1 MIKLE
6 KVVVKRAEKY
16 SGDIFYKLKNT
27 IDLIGGMEEYV
38 NSGDR
43 VVLKVNLLMGKNPE
57 EAVTTH
63 PEIVKA
69 VAKLVKNAG
78 GKPIIAD
85 SPGGP
90 FNNLNL
96 DRAYKI
102 SGFKRI
108 AEEENIELNHDTEGK
123 KLDFSNGKIKK
134 SFTIADY
141 ARNADLIINLP
152 KLKTHGL
159 TMYTGAVKNL
169 FGIIPGLLKAEYHLN
184 LQEVEHF
191 SEMLVDLA
199 EFISPELTIMDGILG
214 MEGDG
219 PSGGQVK
226 RFNYLIASTSPFAV
240 DVIGA
245 YIMGINPQSKIP
257 TISSS
262 QKRNLVNDLDNIEII
277 GDELKSYKKTK
288 IPKIEKRSNLID
300 QKLPDF
306 LSNFL
311 TNILRPRPVFNH
323 DKCVGCGDCVESCPA
338 DTINLINSK
347 AVVDLDD
354 CIRCFCCQELCSY
367 NAVEIKRPL
376 LGKLLF
382 S

>member
-1 MIKLE
+1 MDRVAVKKAKNYDDDLFNKIKN
-6 KVVVKRAEKY
+6 
-16 SGDIFYKLKNT
+16 S
-27 IDLIGGMEEYV
+27 IDLLGGIDKYV
-38 NSGDR
+38 NDGDK
-43 VVLKVNLLMGKNPE
+43 VILKVNLLMGKDPE

-63 PEIVKA
+63 PEIVRG
-69 VAKLVKNAG
+69 VARLVKSAG
-78 GKPIIAD
+78 GIPIIAD

-90 FNNLNL
+90 FNNINLN
-96 DRAYKI
+96 RAYKI
-102 SGFKRI
+102 SGFEKI
-108 AEEENIELNHDTEGK
+108 AKEENIELNHNTEGTK
-123 KLDFSNGKIKK
+123 VDFSKGKIKK
-134 SFTIADY
+134 SFTIANY

-199 EFISPELTIMDGILG
+199 ELISPELTIMDGILG

-226 RFNYLIASTSPFAV
+226 KFNQLLASTSPFAI
-240 DVIGA
+240 DLAGS
-245 YIMGINPQSKIP
+245 YIMGINPQNKVP
-257 TISSS
+257 TIASS
-262 QKRNLVNDLDNIEII
+262 QKRNLIGDIDSLEII
-277 GDELKSYKKTK
+277 GDQLESYKETK
-288 IPKIEKRSNLID
+288 IPKIEKSSNLID
-300 QKLPDF
+300 QKLPGFLSDF
-306 LSNFL
+306 LA
-311 TNILRPRPVFNH
+311 NILRPRPVFNH

-338 DTINLINSK
+338 ETIDLIDSK

>member
-1 MIKLE
+1 MDR
-6 KVVVKRAEKY
+6 VVVKREQNYGEETFNKLKKMIDSLGGIGRFVS
-16 SGDIFYKLKNT
+16 SGDTVI
-27 IDLIGGMEEYV
+27 
-38 NSGDR
+38 
-43 VVLKVNLLMGKNPE
+43 LKVNLLMGKNPE
-57 EAVTTH
+57 DSVTTH
-63 PEIVKA
+63 PEIVRA

-78 GKPIIAD
+78 GKAVIAD

-90 FNNLNL
+90 FNDLNLN
-96 DRAYKI
+96 RAYKL
-102 SGFKRI
+102 SGFEKI
-108 AEEENIELNHDTEGK
+108 AEEDDIELNHDTEGEK
-123 KLDFSNGKIKK
+123 VEFSKGRIKK
-134 SFTIADY
+134 SFTIANY
-141 ARNADLIINLP
+141 AKNADLIINLP

-169 FGIIPGLLKAEYHLN
+169 FGIVPGLLKAEYHLN

-199 EFISPELTIMDGILG
+199 ELISPELTIMDGIFG

-219 PSGGQVK
+219 PSGGEVK
-226 RFNYLIASTSPFAV
+226 KFNYLLASTSSFAV
-240 DVIGA
+240 DVVGS
-245 YIMGINPQSKIP
+245 YIMGINPQSKVP
-257 TISSS
+257 TIDSS
-262 QKRNLVNDLDNIEII
+262 QKRNLVGDLDNLEII
-277 GDELKSYKKTK
+277 GDKLEAFTDTE

-300 QKLPDF
+300 QKLPEF

-311 TNILRPRPVFNH
+311 ANILRPRPVFNH

-338 DTINLINSK
+338 DTIDLIESK

-367 NAVEIKRPL
+367 NAVNIKRPL